1 MIVKSKGVLYNIPKV
16 DISPFVSKRIG
27 EVDFEKIL
35 RKLLED
41 RKIQIVDLN
50 TLQLEK
56 GLRADDK
63 DLGVYKRFSYKQR
76 YRPVDL
82 KDTGDFH
89 RSIQARI
96 NPHSIEMTASD
107 IKTDKLQD
115 KYGDEI
121 LGLSDEAKQF
131 IIDDIRNE
139 FIEMV
144 RKTILK

>member
-27 EVDFEKIL
+27 DIDFEKIL
-35 RKLLED
+35 RKLLEG

-56 GLRADDK
+56 GLRADDQ

-76 YRPVDL
+76 FRPVDL

-89 RSIQARI
+89 RSIQARV
-96 NPHSIEMTASD
+96 NSHSIEMTASD
-107 IKTDKLQD
+107 SKTDKLQD

-121 LGLSDEAKQF
+121 LGLSDEAKQY

-139 FIEMV
+139 FIDMV
-144 RKTILK
+144 RKSILK